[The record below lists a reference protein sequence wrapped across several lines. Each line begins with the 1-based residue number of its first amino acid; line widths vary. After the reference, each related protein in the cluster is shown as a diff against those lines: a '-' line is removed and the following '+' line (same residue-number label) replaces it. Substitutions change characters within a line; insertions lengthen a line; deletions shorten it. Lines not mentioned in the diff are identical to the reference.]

1 MESERSWCM
10 IHSGIAQASTLSN
23 FKNVHLIVHL
33 LKRTS
38 VRIQATWPSEWPW
51 DPSLTRLTYRCE
63 DLPLLCT
70 ASRWLSRCSYKPL
83 PVEARDG
90 CASLDI
96 KHLASSLSTHESVT
110 MHGCKRLEI
119 LSRVCTGYQTPG
131 KCSLQSP
138 KDGDLD
144 NQHMF
149 SRCGG
154 KQSMPPTLFFF
165 CDIHEVVNTLTH
177 A

>member
-1 MESERSWCM
+1 M
-10 IHSGIAQASTLSN
+10 IHSGIAQASTSSLLLSN

-51 DPSLTRLTYRCE
+51 DPSPTHLTYRCE
-63 DLPLLCT
+63 DLPLLCI
-70 ASRWLSRCSYKPL
+70 ASRWLNRCSCKPL
-83 PVEARDG
+83 PVGALDG

-96 KHLASSLSTHESVT
+96 KHLASSLSSHESVT

-119 LSRVCTGYQTPG
+119 LSG
-131 KCSLQSP
+131 KCSLQYP
-138 KDGDLD
+138 KDVDLD
-144 NQHMF
+144 NQHTF

-154 KQSMPPTLFFF
+154 KQSMPPPPLFF
-165 CDIHEVVNTLTH
+165 CCNIHEVVNTLTH